1 MMVTRT
7 DFYLGTGPSA
17 TWLGSLQFVC
27 HPDNLLKDPHGRTAL
42 TARQPTAYRE
52 AVRDLLPIWAVK
64 EFGAAHEPRNG
75 WPWDWDTSHRND
87 WIITHYDGAAHMTAG
102 GGDRWHRL
110 NPDDPCPP
118 LRCGPPDVARWLC
131 DPGAPPALRLPTF
144 RTPGVTDPVSSWQ
157 QP

>member
-1 MMVTRT
+1 MVTRT

-17 TWLGSLQFVC
+17 TWLGSLQFGC
-27 HPDNLLKDPHGRTAL
+27 HPDNLLKDPHGRAAL

-52 AVRDLLPIWAVK
+52 AVRDLLLMWAVTGL
-64 EFGAAHEPRNG
+64 GAAHEPRNG

-87 WIITHYDGAAHMTAG
+87 WIITHYDGAVHMTAG

-110 NPDDPCPP
+110 DPDDPCPP